1 MTPNQ
6 FTGFKAKPVSQMSA
20 AEASG
25 IRYVLMD
32 IDDTLTTAG
41 KLPAAAYAAL
51 WRLHEVGLK
60 VIPVTGRPAGWCDLI
75 AREWPVDGVVGE
87 NGALA
92 FWEEAGPP
100 EATAQ
105 KTTEPT
111 TAEPTTA
118 EPTTAEPTTAAQTT
132 AEPARPKNGQRPVL
146 RQEFHPN
153 AIRNDHPVL
162 LRIKEKALAEVPG
175 LRLAKDQF
183 ARMFDI
189 ALDFAEEEPI
199 LSLEAAEK
207 VRAIAAAEGAM
218 AKISSIH
225 VNVWMG
231 SYDKLSM
238 AEAFLCKRF
247 GWNARL
253 DRDEHGRQNEC
264 GGRDERG
271 GDRDEHGGQD
281 ERGGLF
287 QVLFAGDSPNDEP
300 MFARFPLACGV
311 ANVNR
316 YRAYMKT
323 LPAFV
328 SSKEGGEGFAEI
340 VDAILQK
347 RRAC

>member
-1 MTPNQ
+1 M
-6 FTGFKAKPVSQMSA
+6 KPVLEISA
-20 AEASG
+20 SETSV

-51 WRLHEVGLK
+51 WKLHEAGLK

-87 NGALA
+87 NGALV
-92 FWEEAGPP
+92 FWEEAGP
-100 EATAQ
+100 
-105 KTTEPT
+105 
-111 TAEPTTA
+111 
-118 EPTTAEPTTAAQTT
+118 AA
-132 AEPARPKNGQRPVL
+132 RRPVL
-146 RQEFHPN
+146 KQEFHPD

-162 LRIKEKALAEVPG
+162 VRIKEKALAEVPG

-189 ALDFAEEEPI
+189 ALDFAEEEPV

-207 VRAIAAAEGAM
+207 VRAIAIGEGAM

-231 SYDKLSM
+231 HYDKLSM
-238 AEAFLCKRF
+238 AETFLRKRF
-247 GWNARL
+247 GWGEDL
-253 DRDEHGRQNEC
+253 S
-264 GGRDERG
+264 
-271 GDRDEHGGQD
+271 
-281 ERGGLF
+281 

-316 YRAYMKT
+316 YRAYMKV

-328 SSKEGGEGFAEI
+328 ASKEGGEGFAEI
-340 VDAILQK
+340 AEAILN
-347 RRAC
+347 R